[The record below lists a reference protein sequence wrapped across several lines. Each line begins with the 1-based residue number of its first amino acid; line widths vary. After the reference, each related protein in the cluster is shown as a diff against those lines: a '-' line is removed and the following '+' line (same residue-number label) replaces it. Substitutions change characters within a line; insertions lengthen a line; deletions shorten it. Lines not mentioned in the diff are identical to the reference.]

1 MDDVFDIQARNYGS
15 QELNVTKN
23 NEIILFAC
31 CQILQSYLEDMFNG
45 DVISSS
51 RRPLGPINLPP
62 TGAGF
67 REFIDLINQLSD
79 EDRPAMFGLPA
90 NIQQVRQ

>member
-1 MDDVFDIQARNYGS
+1 MSF
-15 QELNVTKN
+15 K
-23 NEIILFAC
+23 LF
-31 CQILQSYLEDMFNG
+31 QILQSYLQDMFNS

-51 RRPLGPINLPP
+51 KRPLGPINLPP

-67 REFIDLINQLSD
+67 REFSDLINQLSD

-90 NIQQVRQ
+90 NIQQVLQNP